1 MNSSQRTLLLL
12 VVLFTTPILVAA
24 LFATKVLDP
33 RQFGMTNHGALVSP
47 PLEAREASWVDALYP
62 NGLAPSH
69 WSVLTIFRPGPCD
82 EACAAVTSNLVSLP
96 LILGQDGP
104 RVSAAALTLAGGCA
118 DRDFPRC
125 VELDQDTFAALEATL
140 ARRSQTRGTQ
150 MSADADLTVFMDWRK
165 NLMLAFAHP
174 FDRDDLKS
182 DLKRL
187 LKASRI

>member
-1 MNSSQRTLLLL
+1 MNSSQRTLLVL
-12 VVLFTTPILVAA
+12 VALFTAPILVAA

-33 RQFGMTNHGALVSP
+33 KQFGLTNHGALVTP
-47 PLEAREASWVDALYP
+47 PLKAREAPWLDALYP

-69 WSVLTIFRPGPCD
+69 WSVLTLYRPGPCD
-82 EACAAVTSNLVSLP
+82 ASCETLTSNLVSLP

-118 DRDFPRC
+118 DRDYPRC
-125 VELDQDTFAALEATL
+125 VELDQDTFSALEATL
-140 ARRSQTRGTQ
+140 GQRSE
-150 MSADADLTVFMDWRK
+150 MHAEADLTVFMDWRK

-174 FDRDDLKS
+174 FDPDDLKS